1 MTVFYET
8 VAHYYDAEMSDKSDD
23 LALYSELAEE
33 YGSPIFDVGC
43 GTGRVLLHLAQE
55 GHKVF
60 GVDDSSA
67 MLQLL
72 QYKLNAMPH
81 LKENVA
87 YAKANVL
94 SYQAKEKYKLVLL
107 TYNAL
112 MHFYEQETQIKLLE
126 NLRRLISDDGLL
138 VLDLPNAGEVFNT
151 PETSALVFDRE
162 FIEGN
167 SGHLVMLSSHSTLD
181 RTTQI
186 LDVTWIYDEVT
197 EDGTL
202 KRLRVPHRLRYF
214 FLPELTLLLQRCGF
228 AIEDV
233 FGSTEEDPFVDG
245 CERMLVYARPT

>member
-1 MTVFYET
+1 VTAFYET

-67 MLQLL
+67 MLRLL
-72 QYKLNAMPH
+72 QNKLNAMPH
-81 LKENVA
+81 LKENVG
-87 YAKANVL
+87 YAKANIL
-94 SYQAKEKYKLVLL
+94 TYQAKEKYKLVLL

-112 MHFYEQETQIKLLE
+112 MHFHEQETQIKLLQ
-126 NLRRLISDDGLL
+126 NLRQLTDDNGLL
-138 VLDLPNAGEVFNT
+138 ILDLPNAGEVFNT

-162 FIEGN
+162 FIEGD
-167 SGHLVMLSSHSTLD
+167 SGHLVMLSSHSNLD
-181 RTTQI
+181 RSTQI

-197 EDGTL
+197 GDGSL

-214 FLPELTLLLQRCGF
+214 FLPELTLLLERCGF
-228 AIEDV
+228 AVEEA
-233 FGSTEEDPFVDG
+233 FGSTEGDPFVDG
-245 CERMLVYARPT
+245 CERMLVYARPS